1 MWVNFLTWVLWIVAR
16 RKSLLFSLS
25 LLHPSPSS
33 CVRCEETGIKIET
46 DIIYE
51 VHQEFT
57 TAQCSFRAAS
67 GKEESRKIPDQ
78 AIKIIKITYASL
90 RLLGHSPH
98 PLSQGSLMLWGR
110 VSYSSS
116 SSSVFESGSKSLA
129 GTDFMTSS
137 LNVCRCNESKF
148 FITRRWADR

>member
-1 MWVNFLTWVLWIVAR
+1 MWVNFLTWVLWIVAQ
-16 RKSLLFSLS
+16 RKGLRFSLALS
-25 LLHPSPSS
+25 HPSPSS
-33 CVRCEETGIKIET
+33 YVRCEETGIKIET

-57 TAQCSFRAAS
+57 TAQCPFRAAS

-90 RLLGHSPH
+90 RPLGHSPQ
-98 PLSQGSLMLWGR
+98 PLSQGSLMLCGR

-116 SSSVFESGSKSLA
+116 SFSSSEIDSKSLV

-148 FITRRWADR
+148 FITRR